1 MDLKCR
7 KGILLKT
14 GVNEGG
20 FWEPPNLPDRPLLYR
35 LLTFS
40 VKRSVA
46 AWLERFRMLHLKSG
60 GPMQYFKPRPPLSTG
75 SCTAGTSANFIFLK
89 CGFPL
94 PFVCL
99 VVVVVVFVFYYFL
112 WSVKVIENGDLR
124 LFAFLWN
131 DPDKELTWNHSDL
144 YSQTRHTHMSNALV
158 SVSSDCI
165 MERSDH

>member
-1 MDLKCR
+1 MESVSSPFSVQLGSFSDKTLLALTIPPASQAREMILLALPENQDRHFAYMDPKCR

-46 AWLERFRMLHLKSG
+46 CVAREIQGAALEIWRSHAIL
-60 GPMQYFKPRPPLSTG
+60 QAPRPPLSTG

-112 WSVKVIENGDLR
+112 
-124 LFAFLWN
+124 
-131 DPDKELTWNHSDL
+131 
-144 YSQTRHTHMSNALV
+144 
-158 SVSSDCI
+158 
-165 MERSDH
+165 